1 MDKPLLPEKPYFRIG
16 EVAELLGVETYVLR
30 YWESEFPQLRPVR
43 APSRQRLYRRADVE
57 TLLYIKSLLHEQ
69 GYTIAGAK
77 RRLTEDKPHLT
88 AAPVKGQQRLALA
101 PPAAKPTPPA
111 PDTPDPLSA
120 PMAEPVP
127 APALMSASA
136 LAPPQAVPAPLEPPA
151 PSPVVREVLD
161 ELRDLLKKLS

>member
-1 MDKPLLPEKPYFRIG
+1 MDRPRLPEKPYFRIG

-57 TLLYIKSLLHEQ
+57 TLVYIKGLLHEQ

-77 RRLTEDKPHLT
+77 RRLAEVK
-88 AAPVKGQQRLALA
+88 AAQPAPPAKGQQRLALV
-101 PPAAKPTPPA
+101 PP
-111 PDTPDPLSA
+111 SA
-120 PMAEPVP
+120 E
-127 APALMSASA
+127 
-136 LAPPQAVPAPLEPPA
+136 PA
-151 PSPVVREVLD
+151 PSPPPQDQPASQAPPPVVKEVLD